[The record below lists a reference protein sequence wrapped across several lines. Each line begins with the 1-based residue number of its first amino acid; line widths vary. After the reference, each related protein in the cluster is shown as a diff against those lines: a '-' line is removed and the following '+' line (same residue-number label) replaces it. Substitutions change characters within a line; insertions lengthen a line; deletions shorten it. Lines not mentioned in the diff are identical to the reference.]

1 MASAAHLIRD
11 HLTMYRLATARD
23 VDDESTLAE
32 LASAVGDCD
41 TLRNLFLLT
50 VVDVATTSPTSM
62 TSWKAHMLD
71 ELFIATDAFLTGAG
85 GETGRAERLRKE
97 IVSFAEGYLVDEP
110 YRDEDLAFLPEFLA
124 TMPDRYLASS
134 SAPAV
139 VAHASVVRRHVEPVS
154 IEIVPSSHPEAA
166 ELCVVA
172 QDRPGLLA
180 KIAAALS
187 ASNLDVLAAQVYSRR
202 GPESVT
208 AVDLFWVQGRF
219 EGAQA
224 IPRALPTVRK
234 ALTEMLDGLSPQ
246 SILRRKTWPKRSGPE
261 VKTRVAIDHRA
272 SSNQSVIEVSTLDR
286 PGLLFSIANAFFEL
300 GLSIR
305 VAKINT
311 EGTRIADVFYVTEA
325 DGSKVRPGPRS
336 VEIEQRLLSV
346 LQPPAG

>member
-1 MASAAHLIRD
+1 
-11 HLTMYRLATARD
+11 
-23 VDDESTLAE
+23 
-32 LASAVGDCD
+32 
-41 TLRNLFLLT
+41 
-50 VVDVATTSPTSM
+50 
-62 TSWKAHMLD
+62 
-71 ELFIATDAFLTGAG
+71 
-85 GETGRAERLRKE
+85 
-97 IVSFAEGYLVDEP
+97 
-110 YRDEDLAFLPEFLA
+110 
-124 TMPDRYLASS
+124 
-134 SAPAV
+134 V
-139 VAHASVVRRHVEPVS
+139 VAHSSVVRRHVEPVS

-202 GPESVT
+202 SPTSVT

-224 IPRALPTVRK
+224 IPRALPVVRK
-234 ALTEMLDGLSPQ
+234 ALTELLDGGLSPQ
-246 SILRRKTWPKRSGPE
+246 EILRRKTWPKRSGPE

-336 VEIEQRLLSV
+336 LEIEQRLLSV
-346 LQPPAG
+346 LQPPTV